1 MALPSSSQEKRDTLT
16 VSRFGQDI
24 YERCIACALWLCALV
39 SVATTIGIVV
49 VLCGDASAFFREHS
63 LLQFVTGTEWN
74 PITGSE
80 ENRAYGVLP
89 LVSATTLV
97 ALGGGLLALPIGVG
111 TAIFLSEYAGSRM
124 RDLLKPAV
132 EILAGIPSVVYGY
145 LALIYVSPAVIWF
158 SRIPLIKA
166 TLGEANIYNAAS
178 ACIVVAIMILPIIVS
193 LSDDTLRAVPRS
205 LREAAYAL
213 GADKFQVTG
222 FVVLPAAASGIFASV
237 LLALAR
243 AVGETMAVTLAAG
256 NKPTFTFNPMRSVQT
271 MTAFIAQ
278 ISSGDTPPDSPE
290 YKAIFA
296 VGLTLFVYTM
306 SLNLL
311 VQVILRRVRQ
321 KYE

>member
-1 MALPSSSQEKRDTLT
+1 MAKNGAEATSALETKSKGRELW
-16 VSRFGQDI
+16 
-24 YERCIACALWLCALV
+24 ERSIAVTLWLCALV

-49 VLCGDASAFFREHS
+49 VLCGDASGFFRQHS
-63 LLQFVTGTEWN
+63 LWQFLTDTVWN

-80 ENRAYGVLP
+80 EHRRYGVLP

-97 ALGGGLLALPIGVG
+97 AVGGGLLAVPIGVG
-111 TAIFLSEYAGSRM
+111 TAVFLSEYASPTM
-124 RDLLKPAV
+124 RDFLKPTV
-132 EILAGIPSVVYGY
+132 EILAGIPSVVYGF
-145 LALIYVSPAVIWF
+145 LALIFVSPAVIWF
-158 SRIPLIKA
+158 SRLPLIKH
-166 TLGEANIYNAAS
+166 TLGEASIYNAAS

-193 LSDDTLRAVPRS
+193 LSEDTLRAVPRS

-213 GADKFQVTG
+213 GADKFQVTV
-222 FVVLPAAASGIFASV
+222 FVVLPAAASGIFASI

-256 NKPTFTFNPMRSVQT
+256 NKPTLTLNPMKSVQT

-278 ISSGDTPPDSPE
+278 ISQGDTPPDSPE

-311 VQVILRRVRQ
+311 VQFILKRVRQ